1 MSDPRYR
8 DAGVDIDAGE
18 RVVARIRAAVT
29 GTHTPHVLGGIGGFG
44 GLCAIPSGM
53 QDPVLVSGTDGVGT
67 KLIVAR
73 MVGRHDTIGQDLVAM
88 SVNDILVCGARPLFF
103 LDYFACGH
111 LDEDQAV
118 TVIEGIAAA
127 CAEAGCAL
135 LGGETAEMPGCY
147 PPGEYDLA
155 GFAVG
160 VVERSRILD
169 GSAVRPGDV
178 LVGLP
183 STGLHSNG
191 YSLARQ
197 VLFNRLRLGVD
208 DPLPGTDRTVGDTL
222 LVPTRLYPGLVLPL
236 VDQGWV
242 RGIAHITGGGLVDNL
257 PRALPEGCGAQIYA
271 GSWPEPAVFQV
282 LREHGHVPEAEM
294 HRTFNLGIGMVLIA
308 SPEDV
313 VRIEAALAA
322 RNEPCHRIGEV
333 VAGERRVTL
342 A

>member
-1 MSDPRYR
+1 MSGPSYR

-18 RVVARIRAAVT
+18 RVVARIRAAVSR
-29 GTHTPHVLGGIGGFG
+29 THTPLVLGGIGGFG
-44 GLCAIPSGM
+44 GLCAVPPDLH
-53 QDPVLVSGTDGVGT
+53 DPVLVSGTDGVGT

-88 SVNDILVCGARPLFF
+88 SVNDVLVCGARPLFF

-111 LDEDQAV
+111 LDEGQAV

-160 VVERSRILD
+160 IVERTRILD
-169 GSAVRPGDV
+169 GSAVRAGDV

-191 YSLARQ
+191 YSLARK
-197 VLFNRLRLGVD
+197 VLFDRLGLAVGD
-208 DPLPGTDRTVGDTL
+208 RLPGTNHIVGDTL
-222 LVPTRLYPGLVLPL
+222 LTPTRLYPGPVLPL
-236 VDQGWV
+236 VDRGWV
-242 RGIAHITGGGLVDNL
+242 RAMAHITGGGLVDNL
-257 PRALPEGCGAQIYA
+257 PRALPDGCGARIHA

-282 LREHGHVPEAEM
+282 LREHGQVPEAEM
-294 HRTFNLGIGMVLIA
+294 RRTFNLGIGMVLTV
-308 SPEDV
+308 SPDDV
-313 VRIEAALAA
+313 PRVAADLAA

-333 VAGERRVTL
+333 VAGERRVTFV
-342 A
+342 

>member
-1 MSDPRYR
+1 MSSPSYR

-18 RVVARIRAAVT
+18 RVVARIRAAVGRT
-29 GTHTPHVLGGIGGFG
+29 RTSDVLGRIGGFG
-44 GLCAIPSGM
+44 GLCAVPPGLHE
-53 QDPVLVSGTDGVGT
+53 PVLVSGTDGVGT
-67 KLIVAR
+67 KLIVAH

-88 SVNDILVCGARPLFF
+88 SVNDVLVCGARPLFF
-103 LDYFACGH
+103 LDYFACGR
-111 LDEDQAV
+111 LDEGQAV

-160 VVERSRILD
+160 VVERARILD

-191 YSLARQ
+191 YSLARK
-197 VLFNRLRLGVD
+197 VLFERLG
-208 DPLPGTDRTVGDTL
+208 LTVGDRLPGSDQAVGEVL
-222 LVPTRLYPGLVLPL
+222 LTPTRLYPRLVLPL

-242 RGIAHITGGGLVDNL
+242 HAMAHITGGGLVDNL
-257 PRALPEGCGAQIYA
+257 PRALPDGCGVKVYA
-271 GSWPEPAVFQV
+271 GSWPEPTVFRL
-282 LREHGHVPEAEM
+282 LREHGQVPEMEM
-294 HRTFNLGIGMVLIA
+294 RRTFNLGIGMVVIT
-308 SPEDV
+308 SPDDV
-313 VRIEAALAA
+313 ARVEADLAA
-322 RNEPCHRIGEV
+322 RNETCHRIGEV
-333 VAGERRVTL
+333 VAGEPQVTFV
-342 A
+342 